1 MPILLVKIPS
11 FYLTMKVLK
20 AFCLYSSWHAELLFF
35 YKFKKSKGKQQWWE
49 KSILFQ
55 LMFCQYLVVI
65 ILQTLIETI
74 YQLILQL
81 PYIEELE

>member
-1 MPILLVKIPS
+1 MHHN
-11 FYLTMKVLK
+11 MQN
-20 AFCLYSSWHAELLFF
+20 YSLF
-35 YKFKKSKGKQQWWE
+35 YKFKKSKGKQEWWE

-55 LMFCQYLVVI
+55 LMFCQYLIVI

-74 YQLILQL
+74 YQLILQF

>member
-1 MPILLVKIPS
+1 MHHN
-11 FYLTMKVLK
+11 MQN
-20 AFCLYSSWHAELLFF
+20 YSFF
-35 YKFKKSKGKQQWWE
+35 YKSKKSKGKQEWWE

-55 LMFCQYLVVI
+55 LMFCQYLIVI

-74 YQLILQL
+74 YQLILQF